1 MEIPSSIREALKLS
15 SSAYLISTVLMLFLP
30 DPFKIKST
38 IWQLLVQ
45 QIVIYLETSVVS
57 FYWERSLHLFQVG
70 SFSIYFENTFKILFL
85 SQFTNLCSGQAFV
98 VLEVSLHSNCAAY
111 KISVHL
117 NGSTVSKKQMVRI
130 CSPNLRT

>member
-38 IWQLLVQ
+38 MWQLLVQ